1 MLVLTSNVTV
11 ISHKRHVPPMR
22 YIDFRIPPAE
32 TFTGIRARR
41 GERQDARQ
49 ILLHSSS
56 QRVRAR
62 ERASEFSVW
71 VVPLTAAVEDR
82 VARARN
88 VIP

>member
-1 MLVLTSNVTV
+1 
-11 ISHKRHVPPMR
+11 MR

-41 GERQDARQ
+41 GKHLERKRKRCAANPPT
-49 ILLHSSS
+49 L
-56 QRVRAR
+56 VVPARAR
-62 ERASEFSVW
+62 EFGVW